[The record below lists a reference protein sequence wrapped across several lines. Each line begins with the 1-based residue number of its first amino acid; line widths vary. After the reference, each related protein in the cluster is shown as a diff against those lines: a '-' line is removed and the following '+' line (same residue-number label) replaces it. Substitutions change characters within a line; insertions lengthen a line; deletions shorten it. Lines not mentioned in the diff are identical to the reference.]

1 MTGWNTLNA
10 RSKAVIASSFFLNAS
25 TTLVTTR
32 TIAESTAVMTAIGGV
47 TNAFPKVATLLPK
60 LENALPPFVDISS
73 IDVPNL
79 SSTPFSLSKPG
90 MMLVI
95 VLG

>member
-1 MTGWNTLNA
+1 
-10 RSKAVIASSFFLNAS
+10 
-25 TTLVTTR
+25 
-32 TIAESTAVMTAIGGV
+32 MTAIGGV
-47 TNAFPKVATLLPK
+47 MNALPKVVTLLPK
-60 LENALPPFVDISS
+60 FANALPPFVDICS

-79 SSTPFSLSKPG
+79 PSTSFILSKPG